1 MASDDQMWQPPIGLA
16 TTGIVRPIAVG
27 DLPPHPPSAT
37 GCTCGGWYVGDFPP
51 PPCAMHAWP
60 AWHDARPLTYQP
72 IAAPVAP
79 LSDADVERIA
89 RRVAEL
95 LKATP

>member
-1 MASDDQMWQPPIGLA
+1 MSVHHVMY
-16 TTGIVRPIAVG
+16 
-27 DLPPHPPSAT
+27 PPSVT

-51 PPCAMHAWP
+51 PPCAMHGLAWR
-60 AWHDARPLTYQP
+60 DERPLTYQP
-72 IAAPVAP
+72 LAAPS

>member
-1 MASDDQMWQPPIGLA
+1 MACDDQMW
-16 TTGIVRPIAVG
+16 
-27 DLPPHPPSAT
+27 HPPT

-72 IAAPVAP
+72 IAHPRLHP
-79 LSDADVERIA
+79 DDVEAIA

-95 LKATP
+95 LRAAP

>member
-1 MASDDQMWQPPIGLA
+1 MASDDQMWQPPTIGLA
-16 TTGIVRPIAVG
+16 TTGIAPRS
-27 DLPPHPPSAT
+27 PSAT
-37 GCTCGGWYVGDFPP
+37 GCTCGGWYVGGFPP

-72 IAAPVAP
+72 IAPHLHP
-79 LSDADVERIA
+79 DDVEAIA

-95 LKATP
+95 LKAAP

>member
-1 MASDDQMWQPPIGLA
+1 MTSDDQMWQPPTIGLA
-16 TTGIVRPIAVG
+16 MTGIA
-27 DLPPHPPSAT
+27 PHPPSAT

-72 IAAPVAP
+72 IAPRLHP
-79 LSDADVERIA
+79 DDVEAIA

-95 LKATP
+95 LKAAP

>member
-1 MASDDQMWQPPIGLA
+1 MSMFNDVYA
-16 TTGIVRPIAVG
+16 TPSYGTPESHPTVR
-27 DLPPHPPSAT
+27 LTSTT
-37 GCTCGGWYVGDFPP
+37 GCTCGGLYVGDFPP

-60 AWHDARPLTYQP
+60 AWHDARPLTFQSITQRLHP
-72 IAAPVAP
+72 DDIEA
-79 LSDADVERIA
+79 IA

>member
-1 MASDDQMWQPPIGLA
+1 MTYTPGNGGSAGVA
-16 TTGIVRPIAVG
+16 T
-27 DLPPHPPSAT
+27 SNT

-51 PPCAMHAWP
+51 PPCAMHALP

-72 IAAPVAP
+72 IVQPPAP

-95 LKATP
+95 LREAKP